1 MCFYFIL
8 KTFSFKTWSSLS
20 KLEKL
25 HFLVI
30 FFLGSNELVN
40 CLRRVK
46 VGCFLP
52 VLFYLTDPS
61 TSSFNWWSRS
71 CFCLVQMN
79 TTGIEVLR
87 PLPCHERL
95 PKKGLEYRIGWVRS
109 KPDLSQPRKLNIFL
123 IWAYYM
129 KFKNAFI
136 KTWPDQTQK
145 FFLGFYSY
153 LKPNRS
159 VIMKTQNPTWPTP
172 K

>member
-87 PLPCHERL
+87 PLPCHEKL
-95 PKKGLEYRIGWVRS
+95 PKKGLEYRIGS
-109 KPDLSQPRKLNIFL
+109 GQNHP
-123 IWAYYM
+123 IWANP
-129 KFKNAFI
+129 KNWIFSWSEHT
-136 KTWPDQTQK
+136 TWN
-145 FFLGFYSY
+145 
-153 LKPNRS
+153 LK
-159 VIMKTQNPTWPTP
+159 MHL
-172 K
+172 

>member
-8 KTFSFKTWSSLS
+8 IAFSFKTWSSLS

-87 PLPCHERL
+87 PLPCHEKL
-95 PKKGLEYRIGWVRS
+95 PKKGLEYRIGSGQNPIWANPKSWIFSWSEHATWNLKIIYKNLTRS
-109 KPDLSQPRKLNIFL
+109 DSKNFFGILLLSETRPKCNNENPKPDLTHS
-123 IWAYYM
+123 
-129 KFKNAFI
+129 
-136 KTWPDQTQK
+136 
-145 FFLGFYSY
+145 
-153 LKPNRS
+153 
-159 VIMKTQNPTWPTP
+159 
-172 K
+172 